1 MAKRKFQ
8 RAAEP
13 APDEVRRAETGALSP
28 ALREFSAE
36 LAARFPGRY
45 VKRFVMP
52 SVVREASEVFLVEL
66 TSRDE
71 IEAAQMADAT
81 MSAIERASVRLTND
95 AEQREAIRL
104 SIVGLGK
111 IKRRQADRVRARER
125 RRRAV
130 RRAERVDASRV
141 DVSTRLLRA
150 DERCTHRRAARG
162 DQGGSHRRRVR
173 APDKRDPR
181 KRRGWEVKRRLWD
194 EYTRLYWHGYP
205 GTFAEFIDLPM
216 SDRYLANVSLTD
228 LVERSNDA
236 GGNRPGD
243 DRK

>member
-111 IKRRQADRVRARER
+111 IGVDKRIAYEHVNADGAPFGELNEWT
-125 RRRAV
+125 RRAWTCLHAYFGQMNGV
-130 RRAERVDASRV
+130 PTDELLEGIRGARTVGAFAPPTSGTPASA
-141 DVSTRLLRA
+141 A
-150 DERCTHRRAARG
+150 DGR
-162 DQGGSHRRRVR
+162 
-173 APDKRDPR
+173 
-181 KRRGWEVKRRLWD
+181 
-194 EYTRLYWHGYP
+194 
-205 GTFAEFIDLPM
+205 
-216 SDRYLANVSLTD
+216 
-228 LVERSNDA
+228 
-236 GGNRPGD
+236 
-243 DRK
+243 